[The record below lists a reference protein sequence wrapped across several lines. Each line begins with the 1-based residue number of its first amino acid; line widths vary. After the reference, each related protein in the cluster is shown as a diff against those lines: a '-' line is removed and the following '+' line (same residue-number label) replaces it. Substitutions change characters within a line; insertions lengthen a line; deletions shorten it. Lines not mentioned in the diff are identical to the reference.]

1 VLKLRTVGGYFALE
15 EQQMCLVYEERLS
28 DAPCVE
34 LITHGRTTG
43 AGRTIRP
50 AECQWHLVLV
60 KYEGKSQAIV
70 TGPLRTSGVVSWT
83 EGAEIL
89 WIKFKLGT
97 FIPHLPPRKLLD
109 VETPLPEAAS
119 NSFWLKGSAWQ
130 FPNYENADTFVER
143 LVRAN
148 VLVQDKVVSAAL
160 QDQLPEMSSRTVR
173 HRFLQTTGLT
183 QNHIRQYERAQQ
195 AARLLQQGVSILDT
209 VFELG
214 YFDQPHLTRSLKQ
227 FIGHTP
233 AQLARLNNPD

>member
-1 VLKLRTVGGYFALE
+1 MSLI
-15 EQQMCLVYEERLS
+15 YEERLS
-28 DAPCVE
+28 DSPYIE

-43 AGRTIRP
+43 EGVSIRP
-50 AECQWHLVLV
+50 AECHWHLVLV
-60 KYEGKSQAIV
+60 KYQGKPQAIV
-70 TGPLRTSGVVSWT
+70 TGPLRTSGVVNWI
-83 EGAEIL
+83 EGLEMV

-97 FIPHLPPRKLLD
+97 FIPHLPTRKLLD

-130 FPNYENADTFVER
+130 FPNYENADTFVDR
-143 LVRAN
+143 LVRAD
-148 VLVQDKVVSAAL
+148 VLVQDTVVSAAL

-183 QNHIRQYERAQQ
+183 QNHIRQYERAQE
-195 AARLLQQGVSILDT
+195 AARLLRQGVPILDA

-233 AQLARLNNPD
+233 AQLARLDNPE